1 MTEEKIQEK
10 MMQKEESL
18 NEKISDL
25 TRFCLENQIPFF
37 LTCALEE
44 NDNTKY
50 VNKAITP
57 MDLNVSLTND
67 RITKYAA
74 SLNENL
80 VLKFKNSSPKFFAG
94 DEYES
99 ILEEDFE

>member
-1 MTEEKIQEK
+1 MTEEKIREK
-10 MMQKEESL
+10 QLKKEETL
-18 NEKISDL
+18 NEKINDL
-25 TRFCLENQIPFF
+25 MMFCLENQIPFF
-37 LTCALEE
+37 LTCAMETKTG
-44 NDNTKY
+44 TKY

-57 MDLNVSLTND
+57 MDLSVTLTND

-94 DEYES
+94 DEYDS
-99 ILEEDFE
+99 ILEEDI